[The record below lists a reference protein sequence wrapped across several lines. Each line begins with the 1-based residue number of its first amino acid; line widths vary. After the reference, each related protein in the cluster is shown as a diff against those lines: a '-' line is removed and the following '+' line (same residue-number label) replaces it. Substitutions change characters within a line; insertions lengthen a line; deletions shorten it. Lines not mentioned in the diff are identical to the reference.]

1 MEKDT
6 RQLAAIMLTDIVGYT
21 ALTQVDEALTLA
33 LLEEHASLLRPLFAE
48 HSGRE
53 IKGTGDGFL
62 VEFPSALEAVRC
74 AIEIQRALHERN
86 SAVPLDRTIQ
96 VRIGVHLGDVVHRG
110 NDIFGDGVNITAR
123 IEPLAEPGGIC
134 LSRQVYDAVWNK
146 VDLRM
151 TSLGKRALKNVRVPI
166 EVYGMELPWMRDETL
181 SGPSRDRSRL
191 VVLPLVSISQDAGD
205 AYFADGLTEELIF
218 ALSKVKELQVIAATS
233 AMKYRG
239 ANKAISEI
247 GSELAVGTALE
258 GSVRKAGNRLRITLQ
273 LVDVEDEAHLWSE
286 VYERALDDVFAV
298 QTEIAG
304 SVAAAL
310 EVRLTPRPQKPSED
324 RAPASPKASEAYLKG
339 RALFSRRS
347 PANTRA
353 AIECFERAIE
363 LDPSRAE
370 FYAALSMAYSVL
382 FNYAPQHDRDWHVK
396 ATANALKALGL
407 DPDLPEAHAA
417 RAPLLADDLDFAGAE
432 REYRR
437 AIELSPSYATAY
449 HWLGLLLSL
458 TGRHE
463 EAVAALKT
471 SLELDPLSAS
481 QHGALGQ
488 VYLRSGQTDR
498 ALEALGMASTLGED
512 NLVLRLFRGEAYLF
526 QKQLD
531 LARVDLEKARE
542 LADGFEAETEYW
554 LAHLAEATGTR
565 GAMERALQQALDHA
579 SHTYVPAYAL
589 APFYF
594 ALERND
600 EGFECLERSYRAHE
614 PELID
619 VATDPRFAPCRADP
633 RFAAFL
639 KRIGFRDAAGTGPA
653 A

>member
-1 MEKDT
+1 MERDT

-110 NDIFGDGVNITAR
+110 SDIFGDGVNITAR

-146 VDLRM
+146 IDLRM

-166 EVYGMELPWMRDETL
+166 EVYGMELPWMRDKMSSSL
-181 SGPSRDRSRL
+181 SRDRSRL
-191 VVLPLVSISQDAGD
+191 VVLPLVSISQNAGD

-239 ANKAISEI
+239 ASKSISEI
-247 GSELAVGTALE
+247 GAELGVGTALE

-310 EVRLTPRPQKPSED
+310 EVHLSPRPRRPSED
-324 RAPASPKASEAYLKG
+324 RAPASPEASEVYLKG
-339 RALFSRRS
+339 RAFFSRRS
-347 PANTRA
+347 PDSTRA

-382 FNYAPQHDRDWHVK
+382 FNYAPQHDRGWHAK
-396 ATANALKALGL
+396 ATANALKALSL

-417 RAPLLADDLDFAGAE
+417 WAPLLADELDFVGAE
-432 REYRR
+432 QEYRR
-437 AIELSPSYATAY
+437 AIELSPSYATAH

-458 TGRHE
+458 IGRHE
-463 EAVAALKT
+463 EAAAALKA

-481 QHGALGQ
+481 QHGGLGQ
-488 VYLRSGQTDR
+488 VYLRGGQTDR
-498 ALEALGMASTLGED
+498 ALEALDMASALGED
-512 NLVLRLFRGEAYLF
+512 NLVLRLFRGQAYLF
-526 QKQLD
+526 QERFD
-531 LARVDLEKARE
+531 LARVHLEKARE
-542 LADGFEAETEYW
+542 LAGGFEPETEYW
-554 LAHLAEATGTR
+554 LAYLEETAGTR
-565 GAMERALQQALDHA
+565 GVMERVLQQALDHA
-579 SHTYVPAYAL
+579 GHDHVPAYAL

-594 ALERND
+594 ALEQDD

-614 PELID
+614 PELLD
-619 VATDPRFAPCRADP
+619 VATDPRFAPCRGNL

-639 KRIGFRDAAGTGPA
+639 KRIGFPEAAGTSPVS
-653 A
+653 